1 MKTLLQLQEQPKKVA
16 FTFGRFNPPTTG
28 HEKLIQ
34 KLANQGGEIMVF
46 PSHSQDPKKNPLPHP
61 RKIAYMKKMFPRYSK
76 SIMTSKARNVFEI
89 STDLYNKGYTDITM
103 VVGSDRVKEFDA
115 LLKKYNGVKGTH
127 GFYDFDSISV
137 VSAGERDPD
146 AEGVEGMSASK
157 MRAAAVANDFDSF
170 EMGLPRGF
178 RDGKKLFDDI
188 RKAMKVNE
196 TNWSTEEI
204 LRDAY
209 IRGEMFNIGEEV
221 QTTDGFI
228 GEIVRKGTNYVVL
241 ETNGEFKKS
250 WITDLIEAKKIT
262 KTKQAKGEVGDVK
275 GTQPAKYYSKDAEG
289 DAMSKD
295 TKLARAKYFA
305 KGGSRKDAP
314 GDIDPK
320 TGERQKTKP
329 SQYTKKFKQMYGE
342 QEKEPAKSDAQK
354 DREEFKKL
362 QKDKKVAQL
371 QYRMAKDAEMVARLS
386 QQEDSI
392 SENLEKFIK
401 TNLDKIGVKY
411 KHDYRQGTRTH
422 IVKIDPKDH
431 QKVTKALRHKLLH
444 LKILIR
450 RMDGSK
456 IARNPNRTYK
466 NEYVPEKYD
475 SDKFFG
481 GKGTPAQR
489 TQLLKLQTKALKA
502 FPSSPKQKEIKK
514 EIDALRK
521 KMGMK
526 VSERKLTDAEKDK
539 LKKLE
544 KDIPMKDF
552 MDRYG
557 KDGKSVY
564 YATLTKIAKG
574 ESIEEKDNPCWDTH
588 KQVGMKIKN
597 GKKVPN
603 CVPKEEVSESIDEKN
618 LTKSQ
623 QDRLDDLESY
633 LGHLL
638 RLRTPRTAEID
649 ATKKKIKKLKSEF
662 ELDDDVNEMTGFNV
676 PELIKTTIHRLT
688 HPKGYKELIRR
699 YMERVKD
706 EKQKSGHQDSN
717 GFILADI
724 SREMGFDRIKPIQM
738 YINKL
743 VRKGQLP
750 QVLAAELEKEGDQK
764 QTSMDNQLTHSNE
777 SYEIG
782 KDYAQHTFKIDPYLA
797 PENESRGY
805 FTRTKSQSSKGKKL
819 VSVVA
824 PDIKKKLKGIDHK
837 IEPDSTGT
845 QIILTVDK
853 SDVENV
859 KRKVGLPNMVKVVS
873 ENPVLIARGASA
885 LSKISPSSAAGAATA
900 IGQGLSKMSKGKT
913 TSSKVRKQSRQN
925 LKDELLDEKIAGLV
939 NKSEKTGVPYSIL
952 KKSYDRGMAAWKG
965 GHRPGATQQQWA
977 FARVNSMLTGGKA
990 DPDLQAQIKKG
1001 GYKKKKKAKKEDVT
1015 EWYHSENTHKMY
1027 EERYGVEWRN
1037 KLNITY
1043 ETMLSKLSEGLYDLV
1058 ITEAEYQG
1066 RKVKLNDPFR
1076 LPSGSNKKFGVYVIN
1091 DKGNVVKVT
1100 FGDPN
1105 MGINRDDPE
1114 ARKNFRARHQCDT
1127 NPGPKYKARYWSC
1140 YQWRAG
1146 AKVDN

>member
-1 MKTLLQLQEQPKKVA
+1 MKTLLQLQEQPKRVA

-127 GFYDFDSISV
+127 GFYDFDTISV

-178 RDGKKLFDDI
+178 RDGKRLFDDI

-209 IRGEMFNIGEEV
+209 IRGEIFNIGEEV
-221 QTTDGFI
+221 QTTDGFV

-241 ETNGEFKKS
+241 ETNGEFRKS

-386 QQEDSI
+386 QQE
-392 SENLEKFIK
+392 
-401 TNLDKIGVKY
+401 
-411 KHDYRQGTRTH
+411 
-422 IVKIDPKDH
+422 
-431 QKVTKALRHKLLH
+431 
-444 LKILIR
+444 
-450 RMDGSK
+450 
-456 IARNPNRTYK
+456 
-466 NEYVPEKYD
+466 KYD

-481 GKGTPAQR
+481 GKGTPEQR
-489 TQLLKLQTKALKA
+489 AQLLKLQTKALKT

-539 LKKLE
+539 MKKYE
-544 KDIPMKDF
+544 KDIDIKDF
-552 MDRYG
+552 IDRYG
-557 KDGKSVY
+557 EEEGKSIY
-564 YATLTKIAKG
+564 YATITKMAKG
-574 ESIEEKDNPCWDTH
+574 ESLWANIHKKRQRIKRGSGERMRKKGEKGAPTAAQMARA
-588 KQVGMKIKN
+588 KG
-597 GKKVPN
+597 
-603 CVPKEEVSESIDEKN
+603 ESVNESMDEKN

-662 ELDDDVNEMTGFNV
+662 EPEDDMNEMTGFNV

-688 HPKGYKELIRR
+688 HPKGYKALITK
-699 YMERVKD
+699 YTQAVAK
-706 EKQKSGHQDSN
+706 EKEKSGHQDSN
-717 GFILADI
+717 GAVLSDI
-724 SREMGFDRIKPIQM
+724 ARQMGFDRIKPIQM

-750 QVLAAELEKEGDQK
+750 QMLAAELEKEGDQK
-764 QTSMDNQLTHSNE
+764 QTTMDNQLTHSNE

-782 KDYAQHTFKIDPYLA
+782 KDYAQHTFEIDPYLA
-797 PENESRGY
+797 PENESKGY

-859 KRKVGLPNMVKVVS
+859 KKMVGLPNMVKVVS
-873 ENPVLIARGASA
+873 ENPVMIARGASA

-900 IGQGLSKMSKGKT
+900 IGQGLSKISKGKT
-913 TSSKVRKQSRQN
+913 TSSKSRKQLR
-925 LKDELLDEKIAGLV
+925 DELLDEKIAGLV

-1001 GYKKKKKAKKEDVT
+1001 GYKKKKKAKKEEVT
-1015 EWYHSENTHKMY
+1015 EWYHNENTHKMY

-1043 ETMLSKLSEGLYDLV
+1043 EMMLSKLSEGMYDHV

-1076 LPSGSNKKFGVYVIN
+1076 LPTGSNKKFGVYVIN

-1140 YQWRAG
+1140 FQWRAG